1 MSGASKITNFEH
13 PITAP
18 ARSIPRPTF
27 PSSHATG
34 TWQSSLIRRSSRRST
49 VYGSLLARYG
59 PPDMDCPTC
68 GFPLNPSQQ
77 EACPK
82 CDNNIAGSASMGVLE
97 VDVVHS
103 GETWQEAAGKIEH
116 ALDQGLQWGHKGV
129 KIIHGHG
136 ANTGRSII
144 APRAI
149 ALMRHLAERT
159 GGRFSKD
166 RQNPGASIVWLNR

>member
-1 MSGASKITNFEH
+1 ML
-13 PITAP
+13 
-18 ARSIPRPTF
+18 PTF
-27 PSSHATG
+27 PRSRATSIR
-34 TWQSSLIRRSSRRST
+34 QSSLIRRCRRRSN
-49 VYGSLLARYG
+49 VYGSLLARYSQ
-59 PPDMDCPTC
+59 PNMDCPTC
-68 GFPLNPSQQ
+68 GFPLDPSLQ

-82 CDNNIAGSASMGVLE
+82 CENNIAGSASMGVLE

-103 GETWQEAAGKIEH
+103 GETWQEAAGKIER

-136 ANTGRSII
+136 AKTGHSVI